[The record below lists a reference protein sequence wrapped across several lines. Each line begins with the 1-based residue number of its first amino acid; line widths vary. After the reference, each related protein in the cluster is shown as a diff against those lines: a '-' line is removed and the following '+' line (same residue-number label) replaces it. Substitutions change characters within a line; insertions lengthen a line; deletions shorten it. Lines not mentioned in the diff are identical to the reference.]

1 MRASALTGP
10 FKCFW
15 HACVPLTLLI
25 VFWLPIPVLLCRP
38 YRLALSPQELL
49 GLFEKRR
56 FKKFLGFVANMDVND
71 PKTLDGVDP
80 QKTTMRELYSKFSLG
95 PDVVDFTGH
104 ALALYGTDESVL
116 FGGETV
122 SS

>member
-1 MRASALTGP
+1 MQTILKPSALTINDDARTKP
-10 FKCFW
+10 PPSCR
-15 HACVPLTLLI
+15 
-25 VFWLPIPVLLCRP
+25 IPVLLHH
-38 YRLALSPQELL
+38 LHWVTFSLKELL

-56 FKKFLGFVANMDVND
+56 FRKFLGFVANIDVND
-71 PKTLDGVDP
+71 PKTLDGIDP

-116 FGGETV
+116 FKFFY
-122 SS
+122 S

>member
-1 MRASALTGP
+1 M
-10 FKCFW
+10 
-15 HACVPLTLLI
+15 
-25 VFWLPIPVLLCRP
+25 PIPILLCRLHC
-38 YRLALSPQELL
+38 LALSPQELL

-116 FGGETV
+116 FGGEP
-122 SS
+122 

>member
-1 MRASALTGP
+1 MRASALIGP

-15 HACVPLTLLI
+15 HACVPLTSLI
-25 VFWLPIPVLLCRP
+25 VFWLARTGCCVAFNC
-38 YRLALSPQELL
+38 LALSPQELL

-116 FGGETV
+116 FGGEP
-122 SS
+122 

>member
-1 MRASALTGP
+1 MQT
-10 FKCFW
+10 
-15 HACVPLTLLI
+15 
-25 VFWLPIPVLLCRP
+25 PVLLHHLHWVP
-38 YRLALSPQELL
+38 FSLKELL

-56 FKKFLGFVANMDVND
+56 FRKFLGFVANMDVND
-71 PKTLDGVDP
+71 PKTLDGIDP

-116 FGGETV
+116 FKFFNSLTLEGFNNDLCLVFSGTLIDPALRR
-122 SS
+122 